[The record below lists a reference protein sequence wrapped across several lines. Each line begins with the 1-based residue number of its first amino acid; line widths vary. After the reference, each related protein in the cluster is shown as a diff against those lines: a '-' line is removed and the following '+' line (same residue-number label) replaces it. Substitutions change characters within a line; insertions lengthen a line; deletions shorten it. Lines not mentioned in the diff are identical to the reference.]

1 MPKLK
6 TRKSVAKRVVKVT
19 GTGQLRRSEASAQ
32 HRTTGKSK
40 RTKRE
45 SKMDTAILGADAKK
59 IRTYIPYA

>member
-19 GTGQLRRSEASAQ
+19 ATGKLMRSETSAQ

-40 RTKRE
+40 RTMRE
-45 SKMDTAILGADAKK
+45 SKMTAQIVGADAKRIK
-59 IRTYIPYA
+59 SMLPYA